1 MKILLLGNTGQLGW
15 ELNRTL
21 LTLGG
26 IVALDFP
33 QIDMSNSD
41 NIRSIVRQYQPNL
54 VVNATAYTNVDKA
67 ESEPELAMAI
77 NGTGPGILAEEVK
90 RLHGALIHYSTDY
103 VFDGTKGEPYTEED
117 TPTPVSV
124 YGETKLAGEKNVQSV
139 GGAYLIFR
147 TSWVYSMRRP
157 CFVTKVL
164 KWAREHETLHI
175 VDDQIS
181 TPTWAR
187 TLAESTAQVIAQGK
201 NDPVG
206 YIGENVGLYHL
217 SGNRSCSRFK
227 WAKSILKLNP
237 DKDTQ
242 ITNALLPA
250 SSSDFNTAAERPLRS
265 TLSCE
270 KFEGTF
276 ELPLPDWHLTLEL
289 AMGS

>member
-1 MKILLLGNTGQLGW
+1 MKILLLGNFGQLGW
-15 ELNRTL
+15 ELNRSL
-21 LTLGG
+21 LTLGN
-26 IVALDFP
+26 IVALDYP
-33 QIDMSNSD
+33 QIDMSSPD

-77 NGTGPGILAEEVK
+77 NGTGPRILAEEVK

-103 VFDGTKGEPYTEED
+103 VFDGTKGKPYTEED

-124 YGETKLAGEKNVQSV
+124 YGETKLTGEKNVQSV
-139 GGAYLIFR
+139 GGAYFIFR

-164 KWAREHETLHI
+164 KWARERETLHI

-187 TLAESTAQVIAQGK
+187 TLAEASAQLIAQGK
-201 NDPVG
+201 YNPIS
-206 YIGENVGLYHL
+206 YMAERTGLYHL
-217 SGNRSCSRFK
+217 SGDGSCSRFE
-227 WAKSILKLNP
+227 WAKSILEQDP

-242 ITNALLPA
+242 ITNTLLPA
-250 SSSDFNTAAERPLRS
+250 SSSDFDTAAERPLLS
-265 TLSCE
+265 TLSCD

-276 ELPLPDWHLTLEL
+276 GLPLPDWRLALQL